1 MTEEKKPDIR
11 LAKKVLL
18 IGWGSADWK
27 VINPLIEQGKLP
39 NLKKLAEIGAK
50 ATIANIDPSTP
61 PISWTSVMTGKGPAK
76 HNVAT
81 FTDLST
87 DKINPISVNSRKVK
101 AIWNILSD
109 YNLKAHQVGC
119 WTSHPAE
126 SINGVSVSDLYPYF
140 TSNDLPT
147 DAIYPKDKKD
157 LFAGLLV
164 TGEEVTKEQLTK
176 FIPEEYW
183 KDFGSD
189 LAYVKSFVAQ
199 IASLQ
204 NAAKNIIEKE
214 EWDFVSLVFSQLTNF
229 KTQYLEYQLEG
240 SFAIPQDAKMALE
253 NMVTAAYEMLDTFLG
268 ELMGMVEEDI
278 TIFLVSQ
285 AGFLPDPLFIDKLRK
300 PNSSW
305 EYNIPGIFVFKGKQA
320 QSNEEIFGV
329 SSLDITPT
337 ILLLLGLPFAKDF
350 DGKGV
355 IAQKYFNKKMK
366 YVDTF
371 EDADTVKE
379 TIDFTVPDTLLEKQF
394 VNLTVETSNIEK
406 IEEYNI
412 YLKARKLITVNNH
425 AEAAPILEELWEK
438 YPKNCWYGGRLV
450 GCYIALNKHVEAK
463 ALLDKVLELETI
475 VPELHF
481 VKGQILMAEMKFRS
495 ASKQFEIVE
504 SELGMI
510 SGLHG
515 SIAEAY
521 ASMGQWKIA
530 AQKFKK
536 EIEVNPHPA
545 VYMGLSMLYIQN
557 KKFDL
562 AIEPLETS
570 IALAPAHPIALFH
583 LGTAYLQ
590 TKQFP
595 KCEEAM
601 LKAQEATRDAGLK
614 KEIAKTLMQLYQFH
628 WKQPEKIKAMKEK
641 AERFIGSLGTITIV
655 SGLPRSGTSM
665 MMQMLDRGGMD
676 VFTDGLRVADDNNK
690 KGYYEHEAVKG
701 LAKNKQFLSQ
711 VGDKAVKIISH
722 LLNHLPNGYKYKIVF
737 MDRDIKEVMTSQ
749 HKMLGRLNK
758 DRGNN
763 IDNSMALLK
772 TFAESRKKAIGWAR
786 KNKKN
791 VEILVVSYTDIIKNP
806 QKQAKVVNKFLGG
819 HLDVKAM
826 ASVADKS
833 LYREK
838 ADKITV

>member
-1 MTEEKKPDIR
+1 MTEKKKPEIR

-39 NLKKLAEIGAK
+39 NLKALVEVGAK
-50 ATIANIDPSTP
+50 STISNIDPSTP
-61 PISWTSVMTGKGPAK
+61 SCSWASVMTGKGPAK

-81 FTDLST
+81 FTDLSLG
-87 DKINPISVNSRKVK
+87 KINPISVNSREVK
-101 AIWNILSD
+101 AIWNILTD

-126 SINGVSVSDLYPYF
+126 SINGISISDLYPYF
-140 TSNDLPT
+140 AAEDLPIE
-147 DAIYPKDKKD
+147 AVYPKDKKD
-157 LFAGLLV
+157 FFAGLLV
-164 TGEEVTKEQLTK
+164 AEDEVAKEQLAK
-176 FIPEEYW
+176 FIPEKYW

-199 IASLQ
+199 ISSLQ

-229 KTQYLEYQLEG
+229 KTQYLTYQLEG
-240 SFAIPQDAKMALE
+240 SFAIPQDAKTALE
-253 NMVTAAYEMLDTFLG
+253 NMVTAAYEMLDAFLG
-268 ELMGMVEEDI
+268 ELMGMVEEGI

-285 AGFLPDPLFIDKLRK
+285 AGFLPDPLYIEKLRK

-305 EYNIPGIFVFKGKQA
+305 EYNIPGVFVFKGKQA
-320 QSNEEIFGV
+320 KSNEEIYGV

-355 IAQKYFNKKMK
+355 IAQRYFNKKMK

-371 EDADTVKE
+371 EDKDAAKE
-379 TIDFTVPDTLLEKQF
+379 TIDFTVPNTLLEKQF
-394 VNLTVETSNIEK
+394 VNLTVETSNIER
-406 IEEYNI
+406 IEEYNT

-425 AEAAPILEELWEK
+425 TEATPILEGLWEK

-450 GCYIALNKHVEAK
+450 GCYMALNKHVEAK
-463 ALLDKVLELETI
+463 ELLDKVLELEAI
-475 VPELHF
+475 VPELYF
-481 VKGQILMAEMKFRS
+481 VKGQMLMAEMKFRT
-495 ASKQFEIVE
+495 ASKQFEIAE

-521 ASMGQWKIA
+521 ASMGQWQVA
-530 AQKFKK
+530 AKKFKK

-545 VYMGLSMLYIQN
+545 VYMGLAMLYVQN
-557 KKFDL
+557 KKYEL
-562 AIEPLETS
+562 SIEPLEKS
-570 IALAPAHPIALFH
+570 IELAPGHPVALFH
-583 LGTAYLQ
+583 LGNAYLQ
-590 TKQFP
+590 AKRYP
-595 KCEEAM
+595 ECEEAM
-601 LKAQEATRDAGLK
+601 FKAQATTKDVGLK

-628 WKQPEKIKAMKEK
+628 WKQPEKIKAMKEA

-665 MMQMLDRGGMD
+665 MMQMLDRGGMEM
-676 VFTDGLRVADDNNK
+676 FTDGLRVADDNNQ
-690 KGYYEHEAVKG
+690 KGYYEHEAVKS
-701 LAKNKQFLSQ
+701 LASNKQFLSQ

-722 LLNHLPNGYKYKIVF
+722 LLTHLPNGYKYKIVF
-737 MDRDIKEVMTSQ
+737 MDRDIIEVMTSQ

-763 IDNSMALLK
+763 IENSMALLK
-772 TFAESRKKAIGWAR
+772 TFEEGRKKAIGWAR

-791 VEILVVSYTDIIKNP
+791 VEILVVSYTDIIQKP
-806 QKQAKVVNKFLGG
+806 QKQAKSVNKFLGG

-838 ADKITV
+838 AEKIKV